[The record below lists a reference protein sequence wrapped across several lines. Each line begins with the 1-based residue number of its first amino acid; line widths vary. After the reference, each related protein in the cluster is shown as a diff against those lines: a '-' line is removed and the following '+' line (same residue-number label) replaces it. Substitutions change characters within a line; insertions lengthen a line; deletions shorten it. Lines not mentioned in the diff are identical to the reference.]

1 MLKRLSLIFI
11 GLLLTVQLRA
21 EVLTNESVV
30 EMVKMGLAEEIIQ
43 AKISAG
49 PNRFDTS
56 TPALSALQK
65 SKVSAKIIA
74 AMIGA
79 GATGKPQNAAI
90 NPYGGENVGSESQ
103 FYYGPEDAL
112 VRIKPIRVAS
122 QFSNRKSWIP
132 VYGAFA
138 EPEVFLFIKG
148 SNSTNELPSGSNPAF
163 RTSLD
168 PLNIRLVKLGL
179 HKRGDRYIVFQGSN
193 SEREIELQSDQ
204 DAGGMYV
211 LSIPNQLQSGEYAF
225 LYNPANTSGGF
236 WAGFGQEAGTAVA
249 FDFSV
254 Q

>member
-1 MLKRLSLIFI
+1 MLKKVSLVLF
-11 GLLLTVQLRA
+11 GLFLTVQLHA
-21 EVLTNESVV
+21 EVLTNDSVV
-30 EMVKMGLAEEIIQ
+30 EMVRMGLGEEIIQ

-56 TPALSALQK
+56 TPALAALQK

-79 GATGKPQNAAI
+79 GATGKPQNSAVTAF
-90 NPYGGENVGSESQ
+90 GGENVGSETQ
-103 FYYGPEDAL
+103 FYYGPEDDL

-122 QFSNRKSWIP
+122 QFSNRKAWIP
-132 VYGAFA
+132 IYGAFA

-148 SNSTNELPSGSNPAF
+148 SNSTNELPTGSTPAF

-193 SEREIELQSDQ
+193 SEREIELESNQ

-211 LSIPNQLQSGEYAF
+211 LSIPNQLQGGEYAF

-236 WAGFGQEAGTAVA
+236 WAGFGQQAGTAVA